1 MILPIRKIE
10 KTTLSKKCNKNKY
23 LNIGFDISKKVWYYK
38 S

>member
-1 MILPIRKIE
+1 MIRPIRKIE
-10 KTTLSKKCNKNKY
+10 KTTLSEKYNKNKY